1 MTTLFTH
8 ALTLSTMGIKHYE
21 EKIPTQLESNPRSSH
36 QEADVGPLH
45 YRVAVAIY
53 SQYVASFDSIVQ
65 EPRGCRFRWQR
76 THKLIQ
82 KSRIRLNHFH
92 ETSWGAVR
100 SAEGTYTSPD
110 RAVGN
115 SREAANTRTP
125 KCRRSDSIV
134 THNHRFEW
142 ISKLSSKIFRSAEAC
157 LLLNQRLET
166 HKGCHLIS

>member
-1 MTTLFTH
+1 MIPKTLQQVVINYKTELPVRR
-8 ALTLSTMGIKHYE
+8 LTNSREIATDRTLGRERH
-21 EKIPTQLESNPRSSH
+21 LGN
-36 QEADVGPLH
+36 L
-45 YRVAVAIY
+45 
-53 SQYVASFDSIVQ
+53 QYVASFDSIVQ

-134 THNHRFEW
+134 THNRRFEW
-142 ISKLSSKIFRSAEAC
+142 ISKLSSKYFRSAEAC
-157 LLLNQRLET
+157 RRSDSVVT
-166 HKGCHLIS
+166 HNRRFEWISKL